1 MTSERITLHEIK
13 CPNCGATI
21 SSFNPFA
28 VACRCPNCDKIFQI
42 VGAAQNPDIPAPE
55 RIFPFF
61 VSREQFFER
70 FNAVFWKEFSK
81 AYGEKVR
88 RAAQFGEISA
98 FYVVAYL
105 FRGCKTGSCS
115 CKISGTRPGA
125 NIGPSSPFRDLP
137 YSASAKANF
146 TSCVPALEKDRLPE
160 GVFECVDDFRYEA
173 KTAELFVPGVAPA
186 PECAVFRAELPT
198 DFVWEKHVLP
208 RIQEKIN
215 QDHEAYIRK
224 DAESLL
230 GVSVSDVSDFRCI
243 LDESPPNDILSVLVP
258 VMRTA
263 FSFNGENYYFLCDG
277 LGQNSR
283 WKFPADP
290 IKRIAKREEA
300 RRRLAKI
307 KRQEK
312 RDLIGCAFVVLGVI
326 FFAVWMFVRS

>member
-1 MTSERITLHEIK
+1 M
-13 CPNCGATI
+13 
-21 SSFNPFA
+21 
-28 VACRCPNCDKIFQI
+28 
-42 VGAAQNPDIPAPE
+42 
-55 RIFPFF
+55 
-61 VSREQFFER
+61 
-70 FNAVFWKEFSK
+70 FWKEFSK

-208 RIQEKIN
+208 RILEKFN

-230 GVSVSDVSDFRCI
+230 GVSVSDVSDFRCF

-277 LGQNSR
+277 GGS
-283 WKFPADP
+283 PP
-290 IKRIAKREEA
+290 PPREN
-300 RRRLAKI
+300 
-307 KRQEK
+307 
-312 RDLIGCAFVVLGVI
+312 
-326 FFAVWMFVRS
+326 